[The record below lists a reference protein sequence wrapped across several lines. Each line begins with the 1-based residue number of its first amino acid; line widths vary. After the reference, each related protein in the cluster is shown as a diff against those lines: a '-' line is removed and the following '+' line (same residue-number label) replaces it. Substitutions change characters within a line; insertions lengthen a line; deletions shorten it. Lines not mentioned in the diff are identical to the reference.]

1 MDVYLG
7 RLYIIMPQQLLY
19 DFQVSTLLYQ
29 VRGERVLHTN
39 ILFKQ

>member
-1 MDVYLG
+1 MDVYLS
-7 RLYIIMPQQLLY
+7 RLYIIMPQLLY